1 MVRERISKGFLP
13 SAFFLRMWEIV
24 MTENL
29 GKKLIARDCHT
40 MTEF

>member
-13 SAFFLRMWEIV
+13 SAFSLRMWEIF

-29 GKKLIARDCHT
+29 ERKLIARDCHT
-40 MTEF
+40 MAEF